1 MGLHI
6 AKKGQI
12 FRNRNLRNVC
22 REKTKNIDHISTKN
36 TKLLINKINK

>member
-6 AKKGQI
+6 TKKGWI
-12 FRNRNLRNVC
+12 FRNRKLRNVC
-22 REKTKNIDHISTKN
+22 REKTKNVDHIYTKN